1 MPQNDR
7 RYIKAS
13 EYKQDCMFKR
23 FRARANPGLLGVIK
37 DLQEDLQNKDE
48 MGEPVCL
55 IVEGKQAHGRDL
67 CVRGIC
73 PFFSIDKRL
82 KELEE
87 KRR

>member
-37 DLQEDLQNKDE
+37 DIKEDLLNMDE
-48 MGEPVCL
+48 LGEPVCL
-55 IVEGKQAHGRDL
+55 LIEGKQTHGRDL

-73 PFFSIDKRL
+73 PFFNIDKRL